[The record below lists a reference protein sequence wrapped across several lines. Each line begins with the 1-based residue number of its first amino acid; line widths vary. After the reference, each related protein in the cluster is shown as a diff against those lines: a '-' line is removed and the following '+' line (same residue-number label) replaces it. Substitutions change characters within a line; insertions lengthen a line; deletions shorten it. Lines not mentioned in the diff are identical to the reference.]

1 MSVMADQYPVIGSG
15 FKFPIKVNSKG
26 GLDWSRGPQRIQDA
40 IWIIISTSLGE
51 RVMRPTFGA
60 GAEDFVFQPNS
71 AASQARLSAAI
82 SSALAKWEPRIEVS
96 KVSVTTAPQ
105 VPSSVLVSVQ
115 YTIRSTNELYN
126 MVYPLYV
133 QEGLG

>member
-1 MSVMADQYPVIGSG
+1 MADQYPVIGTG

-26 GLDWSRGPQRIQDA
+26 GLDWSSGPQRIQDA

-60 GAEDFVFQPNS
+60 GAADFVFEPNS
-71 AASQARLSAAI
+71 VASQARLSAAV
-82 SSALAKWEPRIEVS
+82 SSALTQWEPRIEVVN
-96 KVSVTTAPQ
+96 VSITQAPQ
-105 VPSSVLVSVQ
+105 VPSGVLVSIQ